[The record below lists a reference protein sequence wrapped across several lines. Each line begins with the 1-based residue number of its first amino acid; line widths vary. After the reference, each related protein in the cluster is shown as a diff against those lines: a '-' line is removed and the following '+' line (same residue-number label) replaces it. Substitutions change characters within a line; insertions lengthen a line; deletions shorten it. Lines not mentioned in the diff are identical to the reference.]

1 MPDDFSFRE
10 QPFQNNQQ
18 FLNSLKLQRIQGVAR
33 LALLIQTT
41 LIADADR
48 ASIIRSGMS
57 TNFQQLAVLRH
68 RAILSDVEVI
78 ADIIKT
84 TCLMVPSHLFYRI
97 VLVTTSSTA
106 VQHEKSHRVGRHHV
120 FAVLNSG
127 EECTL

>member
-1 MPDDFSFRE
+1 MPDNFSFRE

-33 LALLIQTT
+33 LALLIQTSFIT
-41 LIADADR
+41 DADR

-57 TNFQQLAVLRH
+57 PHLQQHSVLRTGT
-68 RAILSDVEVI
+68 ILSDIEVV
-78 ADIIKT
+78 ADIIEA

>member
-1 MPDDFSFRE
+1 
-10 QPFQNNQQ
+10 
-18 FLNSLKLQRIQGVAR
+18 
-33 LALLIQTT
+33 
-41 LIADADR
+41 
-48 ASIIRSGMS
+48 MS

-84 TCLMVPSHLFYRI
+84 TCLMVTAQLFHTI
-97 VLVTTSSTA
+97 VLIATGSRA
-106 VQHEKSHRVGRHHV
+106 MQHEKSHRVGRHHV